1 MHSPRSRATPR
12 AYSPPCCLAFL
23 IIAGRL
29 VMGYLPERS
38 LHTRGTPR
46 THFLTVTAAVT
57 AAVSLAVAYADLT
70 QLYVIS
76 LLLGLAFGAHWSLLP
91 AIMSELFGLKH
102 FAPNYTTLKFAP
114 AAGGYLL
121 ATRLTGWLYDT
132 AAARHGDS
140 HECIGPDC
148 FRVAFL
154 LLSAVAAISS
164 VACSVAT
171 ARSRVAYE
179 MIAAQLSKV
188 DSAAQAH
195 TDVEDC

>member
-1 MHSPRSRATPR
+1 MPFDKAFISDGYPLFPLNNPVTSPASD
-12 AYSPPCCLAFL
+12 
-23 IIAGRL
+23 
-29 VMGYLPERS
+29 
-38 LHTRGTPR
+38 
-46 THFLTVTAAVT
+46 TAR
-57 AAVSLAVAYADLT
+57 
-70 QLYVIS
+70 
-76 LLLGLAFGAHWSLLP
+76 LP
-91 AIMSELFGLKH
+91 APLLVQ
-102 FAPNYTTLKFAP
+102 FAP